1 LSDKAKIKTAVKGST
16 KTYQQGMWYTDDD
29 KEDSDVTMSDVSVV
43 IASEAGASS
52 LLTALGAVAV
62 GVAALAF

>member
-1 LSDKAKIKTAVKGST
+1 
-16 KTYQQGMWYTDDD
+16 MWYTDDD
-29 KEDSDVTMSDVSVV
+29 EEDSKVTMSDVSVV

>member
-1 LSDKAKIKTAVKGST
+1 
-16 KTYQQGMWYTDDD
+16 MWYTKKSKDDS
-29 KEDSDVTMSDVSVV
+29 KVTMSDVSVV

>member
-1 LSDKAKIKTAVKGST
+1 
-16 KTYQQGMWYTDDD
+16 MWYTKKSKDDS
-29 KEDSDVTMSDVSVV
+29 KVTMSDVSVV
-43 IASEAGASS
+43 IAAEGASS